1 MDVYP
6 VFYFFI
12 FTLFYFFIINL
23 LALVSHF
30 VQLVYLVLSFKAKVK
45 NNNNDNAAIS
55 CIHKTLHFKVPL

>member
-6 VFYFFI
+6 VLYFFI

-30 VQLVYLVLSFKAKVK
+30 VQLVY
-45 NNNNDNAAIS
+45 
-55 CIHKTLHFKVPL
+55 